1 MIFQFH
7 GVTFSMSKTKEA
19 ILLAGGNGTRLTPF
33 THYTSKH
40 LLPIDSVPM
49 IFYPLKNLQLLG
61 VKKTFIIINERHS
74 LQWSA
79 LLSQYDFGMELVP
92 VIQDEPLGIPAAID
106 LCEDMIVGKD
116 FIVALGDNL
125 IIASN
130 FMNRFSD
137 LYEDGKESIIVGFKV
152 NDPSSF
158 GVANFDSAGQL
169 LNIVEKPKDPPSDIA
184 IVGLYKFPSSVFSEI
199 KGLKVSTR
207 GELEVTDLINFYIR
221 NDNCDLLLASS
232 PTDYW
237 IDTGTNDAIVR
248 ATNFVR
254 DLKENSGFNLAQF
267 SIKI

>member
-1 MIFQFH
+1 
-7 GVTFSMSKTKEA
+7 MSKANEA
-19 ILLAGGNGTRLTPF
+19 ILLAGGNGSRLTPF

-40 LLPIDSVPM
+40 LLPIDCVPM

-61 VKKTFIIINERHS
+61 VKKTFIIINGRHS
-74 LQWSA
+74 NQWDA
-79 LLSQYDFGMELVP
+79 LLCQYDFGMEIVP

-106 LCEDMIVGKD
+106 LCEDMITGKD

-130 FMNRFSD
+130 FMTRFGD
-137 LYEDGKESIIVGFKV
+137 LYNDGKESMIVGFKV
-152 NDPSSF
+152 QDPSAF

-169 LNIVEKPKDPPSDIA
+169 LGVVEKPNYPPSNIA

-199 KGLKVSTR
+199 KRLEMSAR
-207 GELEVTDLINFYIR
+207 GELEVADLLNFYISH
-221 NDNCDLLLASS
+221 DNCDLLLAES

-237 IDTGTNDAIVR
+237 IDTGTNDSLVR

-254 DLKENSGFNLAQF
+254 DLKETSGINLAQF
-267 SIKI
+267 PIKV